1 VKLSLPTGRNGQVLA
16 LALTTLVLVLILWG
30 AVLPVHDW
38 YLAQAEKLAQQ
49 QALATRMARIAAT
62 LPALRAQERAAP
74 EEAAPVVLLQ
84 GETDSIAAANLQERL
99 QALAA
104 AAGTSLSS
112 VEMLPVDHPTNEPA
126 ETDRA
131 IRLRVM
137 LNAAWPNLMKFLD
150 VIEAGPPLML
160 IDDVRLEGVRL
171 VLRDSPPLQA
181 SLTVTGFRHPA
192 PETAAVSQ

>member
-1 VKLSLPTGRNGQVLA
+1 MKLSLPAGRKGQALA
-16 LALTTLVLVLILWG
+16 LALTALALVLILWG

-38 YLAQAEKLAQQ
+38 YSAQAEKLAQQ

-62 LPALRAQERAAP
+62 LPALRAQETAAP

-137 LNAAWPNLMKFLD
+137 LNAPWPSLMKFLD

-160 IDDVRLEGVRL
+160 IDDVRLEGMRL

-192 PETAAVSQ
+192 PETAAASQ